1 MPQKYYLSRK
11 ACLGIINRCKK
22 RGKELPAELE
32 EILAKQGGG
41 RAYENHSADCRFKR
55 LDKISNTIGANLGEG
70 GNNQPLVINDYGGY
84 RMCMTKDKTNTL
96 RAKSDPAPCTLQVR
110 SGCEGG
116 GKGALVAKDMSA
128 TLNTGNTQYLID
140 KIVRKLTP
148 TECARLQG
156 FPD

>member
-1 MPQKYYLSRK
+1 
-11 ACLGIINRCKK
+11 
-22 RGKELPAELE
+22 
-32 EILAKQGGG
+32 
-41 RAYENHSADCRFKR
+41 
-55 LDKISNTIGANLGEG
+55 
-70 GNNQPLVINDYGGY
+70 
-84 RMCMTKDKTNTL
+84 MCMTKDKTNTL
-96 RAKSDPAPCTLQVR
+96 RAKSDSAPCTLQVR